1 MRARSLSFSLL
12 AAILCPS
19 LYAAA
24 SREPV
29 YAIVGAR
36 VVTVSGTI
44 HESAT
49 VVLRDGVIEAVGPNV
64 TAPPDARPIDGKG
77 LTLTP
82 GLIDGF
88 GGLGLPK
95 PTKGKGKGTA
105 KESQPAIDP
114 LAPEAF
120 SLDRIQAKE
129 ALKARSSGVT
139 TALVIS
145 GEGVLPGRS
154 VLINLSGDTVQGM
167 ALAQPAALHLHM
179 APREDKYPDSL
190 MGIVALARQSL
201 WSATRYRDEWAAYE
215 RAPRGKKRPRY
226 DAGLAAW
233 QDVISGELPLV
244 VTASRENDIRRAA
257 ALVDE
262 LKIKVVVA
270 GAPRAARLADL
281 IKARR
286 IPIIVGVN
294 FDPATPARFTSLDDD
309 ERERQDIDE
318 AERTPAALHRAGV
331 PFGFGSGHAE
341 DYLAGIRKAVAR
353 GLPRDAALRSATLGA
368 AESLGV
374 GDRLGSLEIGK
385 IANLV
390 LWSGEPLAE
399 EAKVKLVFVDGQL
412 YEPEPEA
419 DKEKE
424 KAKAAEKV
432 PEAPPVAP
440 YTPPVPAAAPRG
452 TLAIVGGTLLTAAS
466 QKTIAN
472 GTLLIEN
479 GRISAVGHDLTLP
492 PGAQVID
499 AKGRYV
505 MPGIIDAHSH
515 TGIEGNVNECTD
527 AVTAEVRIA
536 DVLDPYHP
544 DIYRQLAGGV
554 TTLNVLHGSCN
565 AIGGQNAVIK
575 LRYGKSPQ
583 ELLFAGAPRGIKFAL
598 GENPKRS
605 NFRTESAR
613 YPATRMGVEAL
624 IRASFEE
631 ARAYKREWEEYER
644 KLKRS
649 AQGEEPVAP
658 RKDLRLEAL
667 KDILEGK
674 VLVHSHC
681 YRSDEILMLMRLAED
696 FGFKVRTFQHVLE
709 GYKVASEIARHGA
722 GASTFIDWWA
732 FKLESYDGTPYN
744 PAILASHG
752 VRVSL
757 NSDSEDL
764 ARRLH
769 WDAAKAIKYGGVS
782 EDEALKMITLNPAW
796 QLGIDQR
803 VGSLEVGKD
812 ADIAIFGA
820 HPFSPDARVEMTLVD
835 GAVYFDRSKA
845 PLAAGGA
852 R

>member
-1 MRARSLSFSLL
+1 
-12 AAILCPS
+12 
-19 LYAAA
+19 
-24 SREPV
+24 
-29 YAIVGAR
+29 
-36 VVTVSGTI
+36 VVTVSGSI
-44 HESAT
+44 YESAT

-64 TAPPDARPIDGKG
+64 TAPPDARPIEGKG

-95 PTKGKGKGTA
+95 PPKGKGTA
-105 KESQPAIDP
+105 NESQPASDP
-114 LAPEAF
+114 LTPQAF

-145 GEGVLPGRS
+145 GDGVLPGRS
-154 VLINLSGDTVQGM
+154 VLINLSADTVQGM

-201 WSATRYRDEWAAYE
+201 WSATRYRDEWAAYQ
-215 RAPRGKKRPRY
+215 RAPRGKRRPRY

-233 QDVISGELPLV
+233 QDVISGKLPLV
-244 VTASRENDIRRAA
+244 VTAMRENDIRRAA
-257 ALVDE
+257 AVVDE
-262 LKIKVVVA
+262 LKVKVIVA
-270 GAPRAARLADL
+270 GAPRAARVADL
-281 IKARR
+281 IKARK

-294 FDPATPARFTSLDDD
+294 FDPPRPARFTSLEDD
-309 ERERQDIDE
+309 ERERQEIDE

-331 PFGFGSGHAE
+331 SFGFGSGHAQ
-341 DYLAGIRKAVAR
+341 DYLAGMRKAVTR
-353 GLPRDAALRSATLGA
+353 GLPREVALRAATLGA
-368 AESLGV
+368 AEALGV
-374 GDRLGSLEIGK
+374 GDRLGSLEVGK
-385 IANLV
+385 IANV
-390 LWSGEPLAE
+390 VGWSGEPLAE
-399 EAKVKLVFVDGQL
+399 EAKVKLVIVDGQL
-412 YEPEPEA
+412 FEPEPDA

-424 KAKAAEKV
+424 TAAKAAEKRA
-432 PEAPPVAP
+432 EATPVAP
-440 YTPPVPAAAPRG
+440 YTPPVPPEALRG
-452 TLAIVGGTLLTAAS
+452 TLAIVGGTLLTASS

-472 GTLLIEN
+472 GTVLIEN
-479 GRISAVGHDLTLP
+479 GRITAVGRDLAPP
-492 PGAQVID
+492 PGARVID
-499 AKGRYV
+499 ARGRYV

-536 DVLDPYHP
+536 DVLDPNHP

-575 LRYGKSPQ
+575 MRYGKSPQ
-583 ELLFAGAPRGIKFAL
+583 ELLFVGAPGGIKFAL

-631 ARAYKREWEEYER
+631 ARAYKREWEEYAR
-644 KLKRS
+644 KLKL
-649 AQGEEPVAP
+649 AAPGDKPVAP

-667 KDILEGK
+667 KDVLEGK
-674 VLVHSHC
+674 LLVHSHC

-744 PAILASHG
+744 PAIMAAHG

-769 WDAAKAIKYGGVS
+769 WDAAKAMKYGGVS
-782 EDEALKMITLNPAW
+782 EDEALRMITLNPAW